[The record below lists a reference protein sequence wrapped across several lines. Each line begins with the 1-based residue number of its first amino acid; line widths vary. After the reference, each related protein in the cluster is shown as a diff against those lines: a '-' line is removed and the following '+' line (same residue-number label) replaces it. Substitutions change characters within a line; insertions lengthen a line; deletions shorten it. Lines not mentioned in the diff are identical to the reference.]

1 MVHAVRRKYSCL
13 NNIVQIF
20 SNEQEDDTKTLQLHS
35 GCVREKYSGLWSEPP
50 SCLPWRWCSDAPCP
64 PPAQYPSLFVGT
76 LGCKCRQ
83 WWPATSARQH
93 QSLPHCQHCRVHCP
107 QLTAHRI
114 VLRPPLS
121 SSYHLPCSC
130 YLLNKV
136 RDWKM
141 FAINFRWPGVCW
153 LYLISHPIH
162 CHIAPHTI
170 SLH

>member
-1 MVHAVRRKYSCL
+1 MIRKHSNCIVTL
-13 NNIVQIF
+13 N
-20 SNEQEDDTKTLQLHS
+20 
-35 GCVREKYSGLWSEPP
+35 CVREKYSGLWSEPP
-50 SCLPWRWCSDAPCP
+50 SCLGLGWRWCSVAPCP
-64 PPAQYPSLFVGT
+64 RPAQYPSLFVGT

-107 QLTAHRI
+107 AHSSQDCS
-114 VLRPPLS
+114 PPS
-121 SSYHLPCSC
+121 SIFLLSYHLPCSC

-162 CHIAPHTI
+162 CHIAHHTI
-170 SLH
+170 TRH